1 VSHPHQAG
9 FEALYSAHRQ
19 TLHAYFVGKTG
30 DSDLALDLVQE
41 VFVRLWRNLPAV
53 VSLAEA
59 RQRAWLF
66 SVARNLVIDEYRG
79 REARRASGAQ
89 LARQA
94 ALAESAAPATD
105 ALAMQRLRVQAVDAA
120 IRRLPEDFR
129 TILVLSVLGERSSAE
144 IGEVLGRPAGT
155 VRYQLLQARRQL
167 AADLRL
173 REQNVDD

>member
-1 VSHPHQAG
+1 VSHPDQAG
-9 FEALYSAHRQ
+9 FDALYSAHRQ

-41 VFVRLWRNLPAV
+41 AFVRLWRNLPAV
-53 VSLAEA
+53 ESLAEA

-66 SVARNLVIDEYRG
+66 SIARNLVIDEYRG
-79 REARRASGAQ
+79 RAERRASGAQ

-94 ALAESAAPATD
+94 ALAERAAPAAD

-120 IRRLPEDFR
+120 IRRLPEDLR
-129 TILVLSVLGERSSAE
+129 TVLVLSVLGERSSAE

-173 REQNVDD
+173 TEQNVDD